1 MSTRRVSWMVGGLL
15 ALAGCFLVAAAE
27 SLASA
32 AEQAPGG
39 AQSAPAR
46 SESSTSGEV
55 RFLNYEAPV
64 PDGWIAEQPASS
76 MRLVQYR
83 VPGRGDEQAQFVI
96 YYFGQGQGGSVE
108 ANVARWQ
115 SQFRSPDG
123 GAVEPVLERFTAHD
137 NAVTLVELMGNYAR
151 GVGAGPGE
159 DFKQNQTLLAAV
171 VETPSGNLY
180 PQLHGPSPLVAQQK
194 AAFRAFLRGLRS
206 VAGTR

>member
-1 MSTRRVSWMVGGLL
+1 MNTRRVSWVVGGLI
-15 ALAGCFLVAAAE
+15 ALVGCFLVAAPE
-27 SLASA
+27 SPASA
-32 AEQAPGG
+32 ADQARERAESGPG
-39 AQSAPAR
+39 Q
-46 SESSTSGEV
+46 SESSAAGEV
-55 RFLNYEAPV
+55 RFLDYAAPV
-64 PDGWIAEQPASS
+64 PAGWIAEQPASS

-83 VPGRGDEQAQFVI
+83 VPGTGDEQARFVI

-115 SQFRSPDG
+115 SQFRGPDG
-123 GAVEPVLERFTAHD
+123 GAVEPVVERFTAHG

-171 VETPSGNLY
+171 VETPSGSFY

-206 VAGTR
+206 VAGSQ